1 MSDDIPPPLECGT
14 SHNHLRA
21 SPQASPAHCRKSAIK
36 QVFFASRQMAES
48 LNGRPDIAVIS
59 ITDPGT
65 PEAQLCTSFHS
76 ILRLQFFDAVPADEY
91 LPAPHGLFERPMA
104 RQVSEFV
111 QTLGT
116 GPMPISVLVHCEYGI
131 SRSAAIALFVEAWSG
146 APLEAREFACDANE
160 WVIDRMLDL
169 HADLDIEIPPK
180 TAIRDR
186 RAKPRLS

>member
-1 MSDDIPPPLECGT
+1 MSDDISTPLECST
-14 SHNHLRA
+14 SHNSLHIPPPST
-21 SPQASPAHCRKSAIK
+21 SPHRHKTAINR
-36 QVFFASRQMAES
+36 VFFASRQMAES
-48 LNGRPDIAVIS
+48 LDGRPDIAVIS

-65 PEAQLCTSFHS
+65 PEAQLSPSFHGV
-76 ILRLQFFDAVPADEY
+76 LRLQFFDAVPADEY

-111 QTLGT
+111 QTLGAGT
-116 GPMPISVLVHCEYGI
+116 MPVSVLVHCEYGI

-169 HADLDIEIPPK
+169 HSDLDIEIPPK
-180 TAIRDR
+180 TTIHDR